1 VITSDAVSS
10 NPASTSST
18 SATARTA
25 STGRPP
31 AAVAAAD
38 PTDPNDPNDPNDH
51 VGSAVEA
58 DVVDAVGHTL
68 RYAAGSAPYPDFT
81 PPSTSVAFGG

>member
-1 VITSDAVSS
+1 MFNGGRQVAGKTG
-10 NPASTSST
+10 STENNTTESFVGFT
-18 SATARTA
+18 TRLTAAGT
-25 STGRPP
+25 
-31 AAVAAAD
+31 AAD
-38 PTDPNDPNDPNDH
+38 PTDPTDH

-68 RYAAGSAPYPDFT
+68 RYAAGSAAYPDFT

>member
-1 VITSDAVSS
+1 VITSGAVSS

-38 PTDPNDPNDPNDH
+38 PTDPNDPNDH

-68 RYAAGSAPYPDFT
+68 RYAAGSAAYPDFT

>member
-1 VITSDAVSS
+1 VNTYFVHIEEQV
-10 NPASTSST
+10 
-18 SATARTA
+18 
-25 STGRPP
+25 GPP
-31 AAVAAAD
+31 AAVTAAD
-38 PTDPNDPNDPNDH
+38 PTDPNDH